1 MPGLHFNNRNWPY
14 IVRVSRLGM
23 LALMI
28 LCPLV
33 YFILYF
39 IASTFSSADM
49 VFAGQFIILL
59 IFLEV
64 FLFPSMLLGKS
75 MSK

>member
-59 IFLEV
+59 IFLGSV
-64 FLFPSMLLGKS
+64 FIPLYVVGK
-75 MSK
+75 KYE

>member
-23 LALMI
+23 LALII

-49 VFAGQFIILL
+49 VFAGQFIILF
-59 IFLEV
+59 IFLGSV
-64 FLFPSMLLGKS
+64 FIPLYVVGK
-75 MSK
+75 KYE